1 MISLIFWIIV
11 CCILWKQVRKA
22 CGDVSV
28 TEQRVDAIVGLVIIA
43 IVVIAFA
50 VIFNAC
56 DHMILG

>member
-28 TEQRVDAIVGLVIIA
+28 AEQRVDAIVGLVIIA

-50 VIFNAC
+50 VIFTAC
-56 DHMILG
+56 EHVLMG